1 MNRLSV
7 REAFSNSARV
17 FSKNFLIVLFIAIIA
32 GGLRDVVVTS
42 TVGAV
47 AGTFKDLQ
55 GRPLLVATQLGQLA
69 LGILWGCIVGSWA
82 APAAIYLWVQ
92 EEKQKEATLYEAVNF
107 GLARFKRVVGPHSL
121 AFFFIQLGSIIIV
134 PQILLGIQYAF
145 VDAIATLDAQE
156 KEPLRRSRRLTTNRR
171 QTVFFTF
178 LPFLPWWIA
187 YVALSYIAMN
197 SSVAYTFAGGMVD
210 HMVLIFLDLC
220 MVQYYLDLFRE
231 RPQAQTS

>member
-17 FSKNFLIVLFIAIIA
+17 FSKNFFIVLFLAIIA
-32 GGLRDVVVTS
+32 GGLRDVVITN
-42 TVGAV
+42 TVSAV
-47 AGTFKDLQ
+47 AGMFKDLHDK
-55 GRPLLVATQLGQLA
+55 PLLVATQLGQLG

-107 GLARFKRVVGPHSL
+107 GLARFRRVVGPHSL

-171 QTVFFTF
+171 KTVFLTF
-178 LPFLPWWIA
+178 LPFLPWWIG
-187 YVALSYIAMN
+187 YMLLSYIAMN
-197 SSVAYTFAGGMVD
+197 ASPFYTFAGGMVD

-220 MVQYYLDLFRE
+220 MVQYYLDLFRD

>member
-1 MNRLSV
+1 MHRLSV

-17 FSKNFLIVLFIAIIA
+17 FFRNIVIVLCIALIA
-32 GGLRDVVVTS
+32 GGLRDVLVTS
-42 TVGAV
+42 TVSAV
-47 AGTFKDLQ
+47 AGMFQDLQ
-55 GRPLLVATQLGQLA
+55 GRPLLVATQLGQLG

-82 APAAIYLWVQ
+82 AAAAIYLWVQ
-92 EEKQKEATLYEAVNF
+92 EEKQKDATLYEAVNF

-171 QTVFFTF
+171 KTIFLTF
-178 LPFLPWWIA
+178 LPFLPWWIG
-187 YVALSYIAMN
+187 YMLFSYDAWN
-197 SSVAYTFAGGMVD
+197 RNPLYSFAGGTID
-210 HMVLIFLDLC
+210 HAVLIFLDLC
-220 MVQYYLDLFRE
+220 MVQYYLDLFRD
-231 RPQAQTS
+231 RPQTQAS